1 MVGRPCSPS
10 RAADGM
16 TAPAF
21 EARAAAYLRTAKVE
35 PDAEA
40 AAVLALPSAYAAAKP
55 VMAKP
60 RSCSGYPCV
69 AMLRGNFLAI
79 RRAMLRSKRA
89 CPNVADGR
97 RSRSYAHLTTEYA
110 PRRYSR
116 CTIRIKRLTA
126 AAALYAASRV
136 FQTRRS
142 VNSIRKPEYAHAPG
156 LEPPSELQLRT
167 ARQPLMSPRQNHK
180 WAAEC
185 DARVREL
192 YAEGRS
198 WAEIGTAIGVT
209 AASAKAHGRRLG
221 LYRRALQGP
230 ALEPS
235 SEAATPPDPPE
246 TATPPVPLQ
255 QLPEAA
261 TGPVPPHLE
270 IIARSKPPQRSEGG
284 HPLPAGDPLSWA
296 LLLSHTPALGNPTWP
311 KREIA

>member
-1 MVGRPCSPS
+1 M
-10 RAADGM
+10 
-16 TAPAF
+16 
-21 EARAAAYLRTAKVE
+21 
-35 PDAEA
+35 
-40 AAVLALPSAYAAAKP
+40 
-55 VMAKP
+55 
-60 RSCSGYPCV
+60 
-69 AMLRGNFLAI
+69 
-79 RRAMLRSKRA
+79 
-89 CPNVADGR
+89 
-97 RSRSYAHLTTEYA
+97 
-110 PRRYSR
+110 
-116 CTIRIKRLTA
+116 TA

-167 ARQPLMSPRQNHK
+167 ARQLLMSQRQNHR

-235 SEAATPPDPPE
+235 SVARIPLRQLRRRFRYSSSRR
-246 TATPPVPLQ
+246 PLQ
-255 QLPEAA
+255 ALFRRISRSS
-261 TGPVPPHLE
+261 PV
-270 IIARSKPPQRSEGG
+270 ASRRSAVE
-284 HPLPAGDPLSWA
+284 AGDPLSWA